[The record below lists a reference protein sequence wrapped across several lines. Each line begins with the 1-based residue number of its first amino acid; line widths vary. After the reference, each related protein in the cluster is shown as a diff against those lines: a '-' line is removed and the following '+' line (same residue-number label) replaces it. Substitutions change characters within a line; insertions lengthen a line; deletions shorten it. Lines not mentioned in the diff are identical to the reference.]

1 MVEWWTYRPSDFLM
15 FAPRTYW
22 RLFELHNEA
31 WWPAQPVW
39 VLAGLAGLW
48 WGLRRGPT
56 ALRAGA
62 LGLAVAWA
70 FIAVA
75 FLLTRYAPINWAAS
89 GFAVAFVAQA
99 LGLAALATRA
109 DLQATPPGGRRRIG
123 ALLAGWALLGHPLLA
138 PAFGRPWPQAE
149 VFGLAP
155 DPTAIATLGF
165 LLCVSAAGGFT
176 RWLLRLSWTLAVAWC
191 AISMATLWTMG
202 SAQGW
207 VVMVAA
213 LVAVLAA
220 ASTRGS
226 QRGHPD

>member
-1 MVEWWTYRPSDFLM
+1 MSEWWTYRPSDFLM

-31 WWPAQPVW
+31 WWPAQPLL
-39 VLAGLAGLW
+39 VLVGLAWLA
-48 WGLRRGPT
+48 WGLRRGLA

-62 LGLAVAWA
+62 AGLAAAWA
-70 FIAVA
+70 FVAVA
-75 FLLTRYAPINWAAS
+75 FLLPRYAPINWAAS
-89 GFAVAFVAQA
+89 GFAIVFVAQA

-109 DLQATPPGGRRRIG
+109 DLLATPPGLRRRIG
-123 ALLAGWALLGHPLLA
+123 ALLCGWALVGHPLLA
-138 PAFGRPWPQAE
+138 PAFGRPWPQSE
-149 VFGLAP
+149 FFGLAP

-165 LLCVSAAGGFT
+165 LLCLSTAGLFT
-176 RWLLRLSWTLAVAWC
+176 RVMLRLSWTLAMAWC
-191 AISMATLWTMG
+191 AVSVATLWTMG

-213 LVAVLAA
+213 LVAALVA

-226 QRGHPD
+226 MQRP